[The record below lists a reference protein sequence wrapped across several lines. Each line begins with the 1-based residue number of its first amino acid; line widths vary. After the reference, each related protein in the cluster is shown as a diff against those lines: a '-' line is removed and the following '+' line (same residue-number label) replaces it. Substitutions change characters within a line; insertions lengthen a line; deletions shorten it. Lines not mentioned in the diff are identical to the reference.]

1 MAALLT
7 LDMVSRQCIRDSL
20 SSPAAT
26 CREETKGGCGEMG
39 LSRPLPGHRCC
50 PHRVLWPTQLLV
62 SPSIPQGNPTPQE
75 LRANPA
81 RAGCTPGT
89 LLSQT
94 QGAEG
99 PSCPGPCPFSLPW
112 SSKLR
117 STAHQPCGHVRSPSL
132 RPRRGMWFYKELVF
146 SPPVAAAPSHQGLE
160 RHRPRGPDDVG
171 LSRADAGAARRRDN
185 ADGQG
190 WAKVGLTHPLAVG

>member
-1 MAALLT
+1 MSPPAPHSGPGGTCHPDVSRGSAGIPVAAPLT
-7 LDMVSRQCIRDSL
+7 LDMVSCQCIRDSL

-26 CREETKGGCGEMG
+26 CREETKGVCGEMG
-39 LSRPLPGHRCC
+39 LSWPLLGHRCC

-94 QGAEG
+94 QGG
-99 PSCPGPCPFSLPW
+99 RRIQLSWSLPLLPALESKAALHRPPTLRACQEPIAAATAGNVVLQGTCFFTSCCS
-112 SSKLR
+112 SSK
-117 STAHQPCGHVRSPSL
+117 SSG
-132 RPRRGMWFYKELVF
+132 PRE
-146 SPPVAAAPSHQGLE
+146 APAM
-160 RHRPRGPDDVG
+160 GP
-171 LSRADAGAARRRDN
+171 
-185 ADGQG
+185 
-190 WAKVGLTHPLAVG
+190 